1 MLREGNRSLSPFDFT
16 RPLLETNSSA
26 RRVSIFSWFRRSA
39 SRPLDRFLSSSRTL
53 SVGNTWKNALSQWR
67 QHFRSDNA
75 FSLRNLPNLSKLYF
89 LPNADTFANICQALE
104 GLFSAVPKPI
114 LRLNTSID
122 FTVLHFLR
130 LYMALQYL
138 RTFSPIPSQHFA
150 NIRSGKTN
158 LGEIWASIM
167 R

>member
-1 MLREGNRSLSPFDFT
+1 MHFRNED
-16 RPLLETNSSA
+16 
-26 RRVSIFSWFRRSA
+26 SIFA
-39 SRPLDRFLSSSRTL
+39 ATM
-53 SVGNTWKNALSQWR
+53 
-67 QHFRSDNA
+67 HFRCETYQTY
-75 FSLRNLPNLSKLYF
+75 PNFTFKICIF

-122 FTVLHFLR
+122 FAVLHFLR

-138 RTFSPIPSQHFA
+138 RTFSQIPSQYFA

-158 LGEIWASIM
+158 LGEI
-167 R
+167 